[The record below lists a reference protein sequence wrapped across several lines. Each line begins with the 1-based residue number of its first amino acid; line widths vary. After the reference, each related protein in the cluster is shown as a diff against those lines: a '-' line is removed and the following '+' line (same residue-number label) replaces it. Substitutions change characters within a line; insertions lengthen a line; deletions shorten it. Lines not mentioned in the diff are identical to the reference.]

1 MWGSKERER
10 EGGRDRQGRRGGKR
24 QIQSAIVG
32 NVYTGEVEKI
42 LCSLTSTSDS
52 TFL

>member
-1 MWGSKERER
+1 MGKQERER
-10 EGGRDRQGRRGGKR
+10 EGGRDRQERRGGKR
-24 QIQSAIVG
+24 QTESAIVG
-32 NVYTGEVEKI
+32 NVYIGEVEKI